1 MEQGIDNLFGIWGG
15 WYGREGCA
23 MPRVRGP
30 ASPVVLHQPSPTP
43 RPLLSVQW
51 VESPSGGGDWYLRHP
66 LWSEELVFR
75 CQWVGPLG
83 WLSPPHLS
91 LTAAVV
97 SLLFRYPP
105 VPLSLPTRGIF
116 PQCQNSVP
124 GPAPRH
130 DEPVPLRYPSWAF
143 FPFSFYKILFS
154 PKTQPRCSSPG

>member
-1 MEQGIDNLFGIWGG
+1 MVEAGWGVGGVFSVEQGIDDLFSIWGG
-15 WYGREGCA
+15 GVWRGRLCNAQGQRTCFTC
-23 MPRVRGP
+23 GP
-30 ASPVVLHQPSPTP
+30 PSTLSHPPP

-83 WLSPPHLS
+83 WLSPHLS

-116 PQCQNSVP
+116 PQCHNSVP
-124 GPAPRH
+124 GPVPRH
-130 DEPVPLRYPSWAF
+130 DEPVPLQCPS
-143 FPFSFYKILFS
+143 
-154 PKTQPRCSSPG
+154 